1 MTPFKERMNLYRA
14 YREQNPGKN
23 YWDWKASLEVPAMQ
37 DGGETQPG
45 GYTED
50 YWSLAARKAKHKDLD
65 PTSRFAPEALLIDND
80 ATGEEDQYWR
90 AYLGLDNWVPA
101 MNENAK
107 TEWDDEKEAER
118 IAEGKLPSEF
128 FGTTQKM
135 DLNLQAVADT
145 LHLGEIYRN
154 YDEYAKNN
162 PDAPT
167 KRSIKKAYD
176 YAKKVMDHPGEW
188 QQMDANQYTLFPNKS
203 MEDNEYDPLGMLGE
217 YGMKWVPE
225 DKALYVHD
233 TYDFP
238 WYAKLAGNIKDRP
251 REMKIRG
258 KIKFNPEKGAKLF
271 RNK

>member
-23 YWDWKASLEVPAMQ
+23 YWDWKQSLEVPAMRG
-37 DGGETQPG
+37 GGETQLG

-65 PTSRFAPEALLIDND
+65 PTSRFGPEALLIDNA

-107 TEWDDEKEAER
+107 TEWDDEKEAEK

-145 LHLGEIYRN
+145 LHLGKIYRN

-162 PDAPT
+162 PDVPT

-225 DKALYVHD
+225 DSVLYVHD

-238 WYAKLAGNIKDRP
+238 WYAKLAGGIKDRP

-258 KIKFNPEKGAKLF
+258 KINFNPEEGAKLF